1 MDEETIRR
9 AVDVALKT
17 LCGKSPVLFM
27 EAQGGEGRY
36 YPEIHNLCLYFI
48 PQDKVCWP
56 GHVMSR

>member
-17 LCGKSPVLFM
+17 LCGKSPILIM

-36 YPEIHNLCLYFI
+36 QLVSVKHS
-48 PQDKVCWP
+48 P
-56 GHVMSR
+56 G

>member
-17 LCGKSPVLFM
+17 LCGKSPVLIM

-36 YPEIHNLCLYFI
+36 YPEIHNFCL
-48 PQDKVCWP
+48 
-56 GHVMSR
+56 